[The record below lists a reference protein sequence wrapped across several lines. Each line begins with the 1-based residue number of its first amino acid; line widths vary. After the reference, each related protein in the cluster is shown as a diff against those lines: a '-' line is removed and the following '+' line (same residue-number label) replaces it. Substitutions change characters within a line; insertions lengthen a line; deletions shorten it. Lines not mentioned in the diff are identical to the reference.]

1 MIERGVACTPGYLN
15 RVKRVIIDL
24 HLVRLYKRSIKNKAR
39 FNFMSGHQTVE
50 GELRMFICEGQ
61 FSKDKSYL
69 AINVVDE
76 ENVK

>member
-1 MIERGVACTPGYLN
+1 
-15 RVKRVIIDL
+15 
-24 HLVRLYKRSIKNKAR
+24 
-39 FNFMSGHQTVE
+39 MSGHQTVE